1 MARVDVVGEKVYREE
16 LASQGFINPFSYKEG
31 TIHETAI
38 LKVAS
43 DRNDLQEYKIGKL
56 PSWIFT
62 EDVLGVKPTIN
73 EIAQTG
79 EFIYDV
85 RKTAEENIQR
95 AVTAEDGIDLNK
107 FLANSQLVAIYKDN
121 TSNLDELVQNNDR
134 NGVYQ
139 WIMQFLP
146 TYKEN
151 FIKTRTQLLIA
162 FGATVTTNV
171 KDSYRKG
178 TINLENKEDKIVS
191 RYFKLT
197 DAIMEKKFIEKT
209 GLTEEDKK
217 KDPKEYKKKYRD
229 YLFKAKEPLTR
240 SRQTGIL
247 YMATREVIL
256 YNGQYLPKANADNS
270 EDFQL
275 KYFTLSGT
283 KYKKMAVRRSDP
295 GLDSEL
301 DYVMFRIEYMGET
314 KAEAGRNM
322 TVLGQST
329 RLKPEEIYDVYAS
342 ALPELSYKKCYDLQE
357 YPIDEVVGAVT
368 EFLTENASY
377 LENLTGEEKERLG
390 DSLDIINN
398 TVKKDDI
405 GDLLDGVSEMFNQP
419 VQSAPVQQ
427 PVQQSQQAPVQQPQQ
442 APVQQAPVQQP
453 AQQPVQQAPVQQ
465 PVQQSQPQQG
475 QTTPDWANQDMSNFD
490 FPQF

>member
-1 MARVDVVGEKVYREE
+1 MARVDVVGEKIYREE

-31 TIHETAI
+31 TIHEAAI

-73 EIAQTG
+73 EITQSG
-79 EFIYDV
+79 EFNYDV

-95 AVTAEDGIDLNK
+95 AITAEDGIDLNK
-107 FLANSQLVAIYKDN
+107 FLSNSQLIAMYKDN
-121 TSNLDELVQNNDR
+121 TSNLEELVQNNDR

-139 WIMQFLP
+139 WVLQFLP

-283 KYKKMAVRRSDP
+283 KYKKIAVRRSDP

-322 TVLGQST
+322 TVLGQAT

-427 PVQQSQQAPVQQPQQ
+427 PVQQQAPI
-442 APVQQAPVQQP
+442 
-453 AQQPVQQAPVQQ
+453 QQPVQQAPVQQ
-465 PVQQSQPQQG
+465 PVQQAPVQQVPIQQAPVQGQPVQQPAQQS
-475 QTTPDWANQDMSNFD
+475 QTTPDWGNQDMSNFD